1 MTTPASTASGRG
13 SRRSTGTVTL
23 SDVAK
28 VAEVSQQTVS
38 RAIRTPLQV
47 SPSTLQRVEW
57 AIGQTGYVPNQTASS
72 VATNRTLTVAAII
85 PVISVSIFADA
96 MHELEDVLATSGYQI
111 LLGITNY
118 SLEHEEQLVR
128 TFLSRRPDGFFV
140 LGTDHTPAT
149 TTMLKNARVPVVETW
164 DMNQHPIDCLVGFSN
179 ADSIAAMVRHV
190 VERGYSRPTFAGAR
204 TDFRSTAR
212 IEGFTRAM
220 HELLPNQPVRGVEPL
235 DAALDMDA
243 GKAML
248 HEMLARFPDTDVLVC
263 SSDNYAAGAL
273 LECLRL
279 GIKVPETLAITGFGD
294 FEMSRHLVPG
304 LTSVATPHREI
315 GRRSGEML
323 VQSLAGQRLD
333 TRIVDLGFTVVARA
347 SA

>member
-1 MTTPASTASGRG
+1 MTTPASTDSGRG

-38 RAIRTPLQV
+38 RAIRTPMLV
-47 SPSTLQRVEW
+47 SPGTLQRVEW
-57 AIGQTGYVPNQTASS
+57 AIGQTGYVPNQTASNLAS
-72 VATNRTLTVAAII
+72 NRTMTVAAII

-96 MHELEDVLATSGYQI
+96 VHELEDVLASSGYQL
-111 LLGITNY
+111 LLGTTNY
-118 SLEHEEQLVR
+118 NLDHEEQLVR
-128 TFLSRRPDGFFV
+128 TFLGRRPDAFFL

-149 TTMLKNARVPVVETW
+149 IAMLKNARVPVVETW
-164 DMNQHPIDCLVGFSN
+164 DLNDYPIDCLVGYSN
-179 ADSIAAMVRHV
+179 TDSFVAMVRHV
-190 VERGYSRPTFAGAR
+190 VERGYRRPTFAGAR
-204 TDFRSTAR
+204 STIGRPPDTTVSRGACTSCSPASPSARSNL
-212 IEGFTRAM
+212 GS
-220 HELLPNQPVRGVEPL
+220 
-235 DAALDMDA
+235 ALDMDA

-294 FEMSRHLVPG
+294 FEMARG
-304 LTSVATPHREI
+304 TSCQ
-315 GRRSGEML
+315 G
-323 VQSLAGQRLD
+323 
-333 TRIVDLGFTVVARA
+333 
-347 SA
+347 